1 MEITYLKHH
10 QIDKQKWN
18 AAVEN
23 AHNGLTYALSWF
35 LDIVSPNWEALVVGD
50 YDYIMPLPWRKKLG
64 VKYLFQPIF
73 IQQLGIFSEKEITI
87 QIVNEFVKELTSF
100 YKLIDIQL
108 NYANPNS
115 ASNDFIL
122 RNTQLIDMSKPYDE
136 RYVNYKKNHS
146 KNITKISNRGLII
159 NYEGKIQ
166 DFIKLTRDMFV
177 KKGVEEI
184 KSSDIDRLQEI
195 VDYSVNAGIGELYF
209 GYLDQKYVRLLFL

>member
-1 MEITYLKHH
+1 LEITYLKHH

-23 AHNGLTYALSWF
+23 AHNGLTYAFSLF

-50 YDYIMPLPWRKKLG
+50 YDYIMPLLWRKKLG

-136 RYVNYKKNHS
+136 LYGNYKKNHR
-146 KNITKISNRGLII
+146 KNLPKISNSGLII
-159 NYEGKIQ
+159 NSEGKIQ
-166 DFIKLTRDMFV
+166 DFFKLTREMFF
-177 KKGVEEI
+177 KKGVE
-184 KSSDIDRLQEI
+184 
-195 VDYSVNAGIGELYF
+195 
-209 GYLDQKYVRLLFL
+209 